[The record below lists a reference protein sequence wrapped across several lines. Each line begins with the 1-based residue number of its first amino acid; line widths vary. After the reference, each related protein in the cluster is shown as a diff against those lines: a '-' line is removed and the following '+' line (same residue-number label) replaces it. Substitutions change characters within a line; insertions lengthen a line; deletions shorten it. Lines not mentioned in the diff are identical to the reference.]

1 MGQPLVLTL
10 LSQAGSRIFPSFGDG
25 VFMVVVR
32 VQEWFCM
39 LGNFVLLISL
49 QETGIC
55 ISDRI
60 IADSLVYVSKIT
72 SLFSDAFSDGINMY
86 STFCG

>member
-55 ISDRI
+55 LYLHFGQNNRRFRGICFKNN
-60 IADSLVYVSKIT
+60 LVVQ
-72 SLFSDAFSDGINMY
+72 
-86 STFCG
+86 